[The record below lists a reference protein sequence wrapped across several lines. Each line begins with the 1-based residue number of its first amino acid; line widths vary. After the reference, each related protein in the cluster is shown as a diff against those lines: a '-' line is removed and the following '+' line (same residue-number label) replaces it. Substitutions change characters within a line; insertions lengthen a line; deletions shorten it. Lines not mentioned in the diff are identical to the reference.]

1 MANNKHINTDF
12 NIQILR
18 TVLRRSWY
26 WIIIFPVLLL
36 TLGYFYLRY
45 SIPIY
50 ESAAV
55 IQIQENDQGKEILA
69 LENVGGNKNTLSKNI
84 ELLKSP
90 ILFESAVKRLKLAV
104 CFYNKGSIIS
114 SQLYNDN
121 SIWYK
126 DLLIK
131 DSTILEKTIKI
142 SYSNQEFYLNYEH
155 GNQTIKQAFKVNQK
169 VTTPHFELFIG
180 ASNEFEP
187 LKNGNV
193 YFVIKNINSL
203 ISQLSPNLKITPLNL
218 EAQTIDVRFES
229 NNATLAKD
237 IVDAVVSEFFIFDEQ
252 RTKKSTENVI
262 SFLNTQLDSLSKELK
277 TARDS
282 IVYFQQKNKLSDPD
296 ATAGQLIQ
304 KIDEID
310 DVLAQE
316 RNSLLVLKSIKNRIN
331 ATTTEKQLNTI
342 LIEIQNENYSGTVS
356 GQIEELKQIKR
367 ERDLL
372 LTKVQVNNPEIKNKE
387 DQIAQIVANIKQS
400 IEILENKLERSVQ
413 LSAQKK
419 AETETEYIGMPQ
431 KKIEFSRLKST
442 EELYDKYYSMLMEK
456 KTQYA
461 ITNAGYEPI
470 NRVLTNASVSPA
482 PIKPIKSMI
491 YVLCGFLGVII
502 SLGIIAVK
510 YLFYNEIDTVK
521 DIELLLKGKVNV
533 IGELPQ
539 TKMDS
544 EHSQIRVKKNKNTRL
559 SEILR
564 SMRTNIR
571 FIKPNYKTIS
581 VTSTVSGEGKTFV
594 SLNLAS
600 IIAFS
605 DKKTVII
612 DLDLRKPKIHHAFDV
627 TNNIGA
633 SNYLAQQNTIDECI
647 KKTKNENLDLITSG
661 TIPPNPS
668 ELILSNR
675 FDDMIAEL
683 GEKYDV
689 IVIDMP
695 PVGIVSDGMP
705 VMAKVDIPIYVFRS
719 GYSKREYTQKAKE
732 LVELLDFKAI
742 NIVVNGVKKNSI
754 SAYGTYGKNN
764 YYTDDE

>member
-90 ILFESAVKRLKLAV
+90 ILFESAVKHLKLAV

-419 AETETEYIGMPQ
+419 AETEAEYIGMPQ
-431 KKIEFSRLKST
+431 KKIEFTRLKST

-470 NRVLTNASVSPA
+470 NRVLTNASVNPA

-539 TKMDS
+539 TKIDS

-564 SMRTNIR
+564 SIRTNIR

-668 ELILSNR
+668 ELILSKR

-683 GEKYDV
+683 GAKYDV